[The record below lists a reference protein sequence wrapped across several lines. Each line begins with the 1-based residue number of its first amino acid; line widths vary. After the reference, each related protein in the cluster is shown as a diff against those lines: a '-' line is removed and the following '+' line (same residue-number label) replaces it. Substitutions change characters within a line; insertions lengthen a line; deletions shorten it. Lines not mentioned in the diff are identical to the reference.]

1 MGKPNAL
8 SWRLDHSNS
17 LSDNKNIILLCP
29 ELLAICAFE
38 GLEPTRAKYATLAKV
53 HKGNYSRDQEEPI
66 TKVVLE
72 LQKSSN
78 KAVHSL
84 EWSNVDGL
92 LYFRGKIY
100 VPWTLDLC
108 RRIVALC
115 HNTKIAGHPGQW
127 KMLELVSCNY

>member
-72 LQKSSN
+72 L
-78 KAVHSL
+78 
-84 EWSNVDGL
+84 
-92 LYFRGKIY
+92 
-100 VPWTLDLC
+100 
-108 RRIVALC
+108 
-115 HNTKIAGHPGQW
+115 
-127 KMLELVSCNY
+127 